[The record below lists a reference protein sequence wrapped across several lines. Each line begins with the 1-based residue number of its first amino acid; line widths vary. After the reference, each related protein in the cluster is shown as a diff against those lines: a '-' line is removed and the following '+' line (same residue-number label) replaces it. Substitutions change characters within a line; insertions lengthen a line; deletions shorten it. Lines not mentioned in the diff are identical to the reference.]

1 MIHLEILKEAVMFS
15 NLLVLMSIGL
25 TLTYMT
31 LKVPNF
37 SHGDFATLGAYAAYT
52 LYKLMGAGIVSTVPV
67 AFLFS
72 GAVALMLYYVVFRP
86 LWKRGAGIV
95 VLMIASIALEIAI
108 RSCVHIYADVMTAA
122 TPPDVFFRGFM
133 ITEEFVLNIGGLV
146 LPGLLTLSTLMV
158 VVLVVSLYILLTK
171 TKFGIA
177 MRAAI
182 ENPSL
187 ASTVGINVDLVYAV
201 SWVLAG
207 GLAGAAGAL
216 IPLYFPCDPE
226 SGWWFL
232 LRIFTVTIL
241 GGLSGLWGTIVSG
254 YIVGFSEVIGIYL
267 LSQPPLSLSTAY
279 RPAIALLILVITLL
293 VAPKGLSGI
302 EWDQVMYSLK
312 KRFGGVVSVG
322 VGDSRSS

>member
-1 MIHLEILKEAVMFS
+1 MIHPEILREAVMFS

-37 SHGDFATLGAYAAYT
+37 SHGDFATLGAYVAYT
-52 LYKLMGAGIVSTVPV
+52 MYRLMGTGIVPTVPA

-72 GAVALMLYYVVFRP
+72 GIVALSLYYLVFRP
-86 LWKRGAGIV
+86 LWRRGAGIV
-95 VLMIASIALEIAI
+95 ALMIASIALEIAI
-108 RSCVHIYADVMTAA
+108 RSCVHIYADVMTEI
-122 TPPDVFFRGFM
+122 TPPSIFFRGFM
-133 ITEEFVLNIGGLV
+133 ITEEFVFVIGGMV
-146 LPGLLTLSTLMV
+146 LPGLLTLSTILV
-158 VVLVVSLYILLTK
+158 VVLVVSLYLLLTK

-187 ASTVGINVDLVYAV
+187 ASTLGINVDLVYAV
-201 SWVLAG
+201 SWFLAG

-216 IPLYFPCDPE
+216 IPLYFPCNPE

-241 GGLSGLWGTIVSG
+241 GGLSGLWGTIVAG

-267 LSQPPLSLSTAY
+267 LSQPPISLSTAY
-279 RPAIALLILVITLL
+279 RPAIALFILIVTLL
-293 VAPKGLSGI
+293 VAPRGLSGI
-302 EWDQVMYSLK
+302 EWEQVAFSIR
-312 KRFGGVVSVG
+312 KRFGGG
-322 VGDSRSS
+322 